1 MHTPRCQVAAVSHC
15 VKTAQMF
22 RNHLITQK
30 RPICEGVLETVRISL
45 SRTLTSQVR
54 ASAGCIA
61 GTIPEAV
68 STEVA
73 FQKDA
78 PLIPRFDSFASTTNT
93 KHAAFCFRQ
102 VCLWFLGAAWPMSYW
117 KVLKCGLSLFSFLL
131 GELGREIRKQ
141 WRQFWMH
148 LPKKVFFSFLI
159 NWTWINFPIQF
170 PVWLNENSCEYKGC
184 AGAAGVCTEDTINC
198 FDSRAGLFCLKVI
211 KKIQTEGTVKW
222 QLKSWVY
229 LFFCL

>member
-1 MHTPRCQVAAVSHC
+1 MYTPRCQVAAVSHC

-73 FQKDA
+73 FQKDV
-78 PLIPRFDSFASTTNT
+78 PLIPRFDSFASATNT

-117 KVLKCGLSLFSFLL
+117 KFLKCGLSLFSFML

-141 WRQFWMH
+141 RRQFWMH